1 MMVWSVVGLALCV
14 AFLFSGMEAG
24 LLSLNRVR
32 LRHRIKQGDRTALL
46 LEAMLRD
53 VERVFITVLVVTN
66 LATLVA
72 VVLSTRELVRL
83 TGGWGYAVV
92 LVAGIFLRL
101 LLVEVFPKAL
111 FRGMGYRSVSAF
123 LVPLVFADRLLGPM
137 HRFGKW
143 LSRSVFRKRLPTGHR
158 MFVGRED
165 FKYLTLS
172 SARGGE
178 ISPAVSALIRRV
190 IDFRPIP
197 VGQFSREVSG
207 SVVADS
213 QTDVG
218 GFTVVGTRGHRNRV
232 LIRDGVEGVSGW
244 VDVAEL
250 VRHGVDRGAAGAYR
264 RRVLRVPETEP
275 AVLVLRRLRS
285 SGTPVAVVVGESGGD
300 VGYVFREDLER
311 SLLIA

>member
-1 MMVWSVVGLALCV
+1 MVVGGVVGLSLCV

-53 VERVFITVLVVTN
+53 AERVFITVLVVTN

-72 VVLSTRELVRL
+72 VVLATRELARVMA
-83 TGGWGYAVV
+83 GWGYFVV

-143 LSRSVFRKRLPTGHR
+143 LSRNVFRKRLPTGHR

-197 VGQFSREVSG
+197 VGELSRELLG
-207 SVVADS
+207 SVVVDS
-213 QTDVG
+213 RQDVSAL
-218 GFTVVGTRGHRNRV
+218 TVVGTRSHRNRV
-232 LIRDGVEGVSGW
+232 LIRDGDEGVSGW

-250 VRHGVDRGAAGAYR
+250 ARLGVERGGVGVYR
-264 RRVLRVPETEP
+264 RRVLRVPASEP

-285 SGTPVAVVVGESGGD
+285 SGTPVAVVVRPSGGD
-300 VGYVFREDLER
+300 AGYVFREDLER
-311 SLLIA
+311 SLLVA

>member
-1 MMVWSVVGLALCV
+1 MIVWGVVGLSLCV

-72 VVLSTRELVRL
+72 VVLATREMVRL
-83 TGGWGYAVV
+83 MGEWGYLVV

-137 HRFGKW
+137 HWFGKW
-143 LSRSVFRKRLPTGHR
+143 LSRNVFRKRLPTGHR

-172 SARGGE
+172 SARGGA

-197 VGQFSREVSG
+197 VGEIARGLSG
-207 SVVADS
+207 SVLADS
-213 QTDVG
+213 RQDVCA
-218 GFTVVGTRGHRNRV
+218 FSVVGTRSYRNRV
-232 LIRDGVEGVSGW
+232 LIRDGGDGVSGW

-250 VRHGVDRGAAGAYR
+250 VRFGVERGEVGVYR
-264 RRVLRVPETEP
+264 RRVLRVPASEP

-285 SGTPVAVVVGESGGD
+285 SGTPVAVVVGSSGED
-300 VGYVFREDLER
+300 AGYVFREDLER
-311 SLLIA
+311 SLFIA

>member
-1 MMVWSVVGLALCV
+1 M
-14 AFLFSGMEAG
+14 
-24 LLSLNRVR
+24 LSLNRVR
-32 LRHRIKQGDRTALL
+32 LRHRIKQGDRRALL

-72 VVLSTRELVRL
+72 VVLSTRELVGL
-83 TGGWGYAVV
+83 MGGWGYGVV
-92 LVAGIFLRL
+92 LVFGIFLRL

-143 LSRSVFRKRLPTGHR
+143 LSRNVFRKRLPIGHR

-172 SARGGE
+172 SAKGGE
-178 ISPAVSALIRRV
+178 ISPAASALIRRV
-190 IDFRPIP
+190 IDFRPIA
-197 VGQFSREVSG
+197 VGQMSRGLTG
-207 SVVADS
+207 SAVADS
-213 QTDVG
+213 GVDVG
-218 GFTVVGTRGHRNRV
+218 TFSVVGTRSHRNRV
-232 LIRDGVEGVSGW
+232 LIRDGADGVTGW

-250 VRHGVDRGAAGAYR
+250 VRLGVERGEVGVYR
-264 RRVLRVPETEP
+264 RRVLRVPSTEP

-285 SGTPVAVVVGESGGD
+285 SGTPVAVLVGEAGSD
-300 VGYVFREDLER
+300 TGYVFREDLER
-311 SLLIA
+311 SLLIG

>member
-1 MMVWSVVGLALCV
+1 MVWGVVGVALGV

-72 VVLSTRELVRL
+72 VVLSTRELVRWI
-83 TGGWGYAVV
+83 GGWGYGVV

-123 LVPLVFADRLLGPM
+123 LVPLVLADRLLGPM

-178 ISPAVSALIRRV
+178 ISPTASALIRRV

-197 VGQFSREVSG
+197 VAELARGLEG
-207 SVVADS
+207 SVVADCRME
-213 QTDVG
+213 VG
-218 GFTVVGTRGHRNRV
+218 ELTVAGTRLHRNRV
-232 LIRDGVEGVSGW
+232 LIRDGGEGVSGW
-244 VDVAEL
+244 VDVVEL
-250 VRHGVDRGAAGAYR
+250 VRHGVERGEAGAYR
-264 RRVLRVPETEP
+264 RRVLRVSEKEP
-275 AVLVLRRLRS
+275 AVLVLRRLRGA
-285 SGTPVAVVVGESGGD
+285 GTPVAVVVGDGGGD

-311 SLLIA
+311 SLLIG